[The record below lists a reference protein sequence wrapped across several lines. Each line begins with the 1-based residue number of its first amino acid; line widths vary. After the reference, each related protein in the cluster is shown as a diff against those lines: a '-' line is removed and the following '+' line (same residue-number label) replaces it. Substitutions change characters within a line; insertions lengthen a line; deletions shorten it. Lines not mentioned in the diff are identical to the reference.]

1 MELAT
6 AIDRDSRRSA
16 LFEGGVNAGREQIK
30 GLLPANALE
39 GLVQSGAVGGKE
51 KALLIEG
58 LPHRGALD
66 AHLAQAGRMLAVPPG
81 APGLGRL
88 PVLVIVGRRQHLQP
102 AADAAIGAD
111 RMDRSTG
118 RGGIDSHRR
127 DRASQLWPQQKT
139 GCWAWD
145 RPKDLPSLAD

>member
-6 AIDRDSRRSA
+6 AIDRDGRRSA

-39 GLVQSGAVGGKE
+39 GLVQSGPVGGKE

-66 AHLAQAGRMLAVPPG
+66 AHLAQAGRMLPVPPG
-81 APGLGRL
+81 APGSGRL
-88 PVLVIVGRRQHLQP
+88 PVLVIGDRRQHLQP
-102 AADAAIGAD
+102 ATDAAVGAD
-111 RMDRSTG
+111 RTDRLTWG
-118 RGGIDSHRR
+118 GGIDSHRR
-127 DRASQLWPQQKT
+127 DRARQLWSQPKT
-139 GCWAWD
+139 GCRAWD